1 MGSIITL
8 SAADRHQFSAYRAGR
23 PDAPRAVVVVQE
35 IFGITPYIRAVC
47 DHLASNGYQVIAPA
61 IFDRVRRDAILPYTP
76 EGMKE
81 GLDLRAQVPLEKTLL
96 DLSAAAEGLTT
107 EKKGIMGFC
116 WGGTLAWEAACR
128 TTDFAAAVGWYG
140 GGIAAERALTPN
152 CPVQLHFGAEDAH
165 IPPTDID
172 AIRDAHEDIE
182 IFVYEGADHGF
193 GCTDRASYNEAAATL
208 AMQRSLSFFEHW
220 L

>member
-8 SAADRHQFSAYRAGR
+8 TATDGHTLSAYRAGR
-23 PDAPRAVVVVQE
+23 PDAARAVVVVQE

-47 DHLASNGYQVIAPA
+47 DELATKGYQVIAPA
-61 IFDRVRRDAILPYTP
+61 IFDRAQRDAILPYSA

-81 GLDLRAQVPLEKTLL
+81 GLALRARVPLAGTLL
-96 DLSAAAEGLTT
+96 DLAAAADALTT
-107 EKKGIMGFC
+107 EKKGVMGFC

-128 TTDFAAAVGWYG
+128 TTTFAAAVGWYG
-140 GGIAAERALTPN
+140 GGIAAERARVPN
-152 CPVQLHFGAEDAH
+152 CPVQLHFGADDAH
-165 IPPTDID
+165 IPAGDID
-172 AIRDAHEDIE
+172 AIRAAHEDIE

-193 GCTDRASYNEAAATL
+193 GCTDRSSYNETAATL
-208 AMQRSLSFFEHW
+208 AMQRTLSFFEHW